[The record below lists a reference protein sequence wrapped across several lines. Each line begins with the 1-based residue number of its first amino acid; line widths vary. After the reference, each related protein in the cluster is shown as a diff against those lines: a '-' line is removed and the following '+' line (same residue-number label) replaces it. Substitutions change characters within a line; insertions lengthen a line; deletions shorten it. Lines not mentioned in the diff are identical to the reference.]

1 MKSMNGGYRRVLLF
15 PGALSLLLCIQIN
28 KSIGQTLAYNDPHSS
43 ISISQNSPAQSTKA
57 LTATTLEPVF
67 PGGSDSLHR
76 YLFLHIQTPD
86 SLWKR
91 DVSGNIYF
99 SFMVEADGKIDKVK
113 IVKGVASPGWDS
125 VAIACIRS
133 MPNWKPGSV
142 NDKPKAMGY
151 FLPVFVPPGHE
162 LFNMSDSLNIK

>member
-1 MKSMNGGYRRVLLF
+1 MHGGFSRVFLF
-15 PGALSLLLCIQIN
+15 RGALSILFCIQIN
-28 KSIGQTLAYNDPHSS
+28 NTSGQTLAYNDPNSS
-43 ISISQNSPAQSTKA
+43 INVSQNSPAQPATA
-57 LTATTLEPVF
+57 LTPTTLEPVF

-76 YLFLHIQTPD
+76 YLFMHIQTPD

-99 SFMVEADGKIDKVK
+99 SFVVEADGKIDKVK
-113 IVKGVASPGWDS
+113 IVKGVPSPGWDS

-133 MPNWKPGSV
+133 MPNWKPGSI

-162 LFNMSDSLNIK
+162 LYNMSDSGLELK